1 MAKLSSDKT
10 YVTVEKGDC
19 LWSIA
24 ATYLDKGTLWTKI
37 ADLPSNKTNRSDL
50 TKPISQSQ
58 TTIYAGDKIYI
69 NISDTTTQDS
79 TASNVAVVEFLGPLA
94 GEERTLFCTWSWS
107 KTSDLEKYLVEWTYT
122 VEGGRTLYATQT
134 ISIDEGYEAKI
145 SKQTTWTVPENA
157 VKVTVKVKPVA
168 KKKTVDGKETTP
180 WTASGWST
188 IDSKSTFQTK
198 DFPPETPPQ
207 PNLEMGE
214 DGITLT
220 IRIDNIK
227 LQAGVLLQALEVELV
242 KDDDGVYKRYNLD
255 PRSTTALHMVT
266 VDPGARYKARC
277 RMRNFSP
284 TTYSEWTNYSSN
296 VYSRP
301 IAPTKLTAKALTENE
316 LRLDWQA
323 AENVTG
329 YEYQYT
335 TNKEYF
341 DTSSEVSSGT
351 VPSTS
356 TTAYLKLETGNFT
369 YFFRVRSKGNGGE
382 SAWSNIVS
390 LTLGKAPAAPTTWSS
405 TTTAIVGR
413 PVNLYWVH
421 NSEDGSSQT
430 YAKIELN
437 VDGKVST
444 ITQKNICS
452 NCGEPMVP
460 GSDRCPS
467 CGTTYVDDTSSYTL
481 DTSAYPEGAKILW
494 RVCTAGVLT
503 SHYGDWSVQREI
515 QVHAQPTI
523 DLHVAA
529 NLEGDA
535 LFALT
540 TFPFYVT
547 AKAGPEKQFPIGY
560 HLTIVANEGY
570 ETVDRLGNP
579 KIVSAGEAVYSKY
592 FDNVFEVNGVSNTS
606 LYVIFTPANLD
617 LENNI
622 SYTLTCTVSMDSGLT
637 AEDSTVFI
645 VSWEDAVYIPNAEV
659 GYDAETY
666 STIIRPHCSDI
677 DGNLF
682 EEVTLAVYRREYD
695 GSFTELMTDIPNN
708 GYTFITDPHPA
719 LDYARYRVVATDES
733 TGAISFADLAGYP
746 IGEPGAI
753 IQWNEKWS
761 TFDAVEAEPLA
772 TPNWT
777 GSLIRLPYNIDISPT
792 NAKDVALV
800 EYIGREHPVSYYGTQ
815 LGESV
820 TLKTDIPATDLETL
834 YALRRLMI
842 WKGDVYVRLPNGIG
856 YWASVSVQYNQ
867 NHNDVKI
874 PVTIDISRVEGG
886 V

>member
-1 MAKLSSDKT
+1 MAT
-10 YVTVEKGDC
+10 YTVKKGDC
-19 LWSIA
+19 LWAIA
-24 ATYLDKGTLWTKI
+24 EDKLGKGTRWQEIANLNTSKYPSLKNSTIIQVGWVLEIPGGSSTTK
-37 ADLPSNKTNRSDL
+37 
-50 TKPISQSQ
+50 
-58 TTIYAGDKIYI
+58 
-69 NISDTTTQDS
+69 DS
-79 TASNVAVVEFLGPLA
+79 TASNKAVVEFLGPLA

-107 KTSDLEKYLVEWTYT
+107 KDNPKELEKYLIEWIYT

-134 ISIDEGYEAKI
+134 ISVDEGYEAKI
-145 SKQTTWTVPENA
+145 YKQTTWNVPENA
-157 VKVTVKVKPVA
+157 VKVTVKVKPVPKETEKNG
-168 KKKTVDGKETTP
+168 KKTTP
-180 WTASGWST
+180 WSVSGWST
-188 IDSKSTFQTK
+188 VDSKSTFQTK

-207 PNLEMGE
+207 PSLEMGE

-220 IRIDNIK
+220 IRIDGIE
-227 LQAGVLLQALEVELV
+227 LQTGVLLQALEVELV
-242 KDDDGVYKRYNLD
+242 KDDDGVYKKYNLD
-255 PRSTTALHMVT
+255 PRSTTALHMVK

-284 TTYSEWTNYSSN
+284 TTYSEWTGYSSN

-301 IAPTKLTAKALTENE
+301 IAPTKLTAKALTENDVYLE
-316 LRLDWQA
+316 WEKA
-323 AENVTG
+323 PNVTG

-341 DTSSEVSSGT
+341 DTSSQVSTGGVEGT
-351 VPSTS
+351 VNH
-356 TTAYLKLETGNFT
+356 ANLVDLETGNFT

-430 YAKIELN
+430 FAKIELN

-444 ITQKNICS
+444 ITQQN
-452 NCGEPMVP
+452 
-460 GSDRCPS
+460 
-467 CGTTYVDDTSSYTL
+467 TTDEEERDNTSVYTL

-503 SHYGDWSVQREI
+503 NKYGDWSVQREI
-515 QVHAQPTI
+515 QVHTQPTI
-523 DLHVAA
+523 DLQVTA

-535 LFALT
+535 LFELT

-547 AKAGPEKQFPIGY
+547 AQAGPEKQFPIGY

-592 FDNVFEVNGVSNTS
+592 FDNNFEVNGVSDTS

-622 SYTLTCTVSMDSGLT
+622 SYTLTCAVSMDSGLT
-637 AEDSTVFI
+637 AEDSTIFI

-719 LDYARYRVVATDES
+719 LDYARYRVVATDKS

-753 IQWNEKWS
+753 IQWNENWT

-800 EYIGREHPVSYYGTQ
+800 EYIGREHPVAYYGTQ
-815 LGESV
+815 LGESLS
-820 TLKTDIPATDLETL
+820 LKTDIPATDLETL

-867 NHNDVKI
+867 NHNEVKI
-874 PVTIDISRVEGG
+874 PVTIDATRVEGG